1 MKKSITTTITL
12 LIMTCVAY
20 AGEVNFGN
28 YFSID
33 IPNSWDV
40 KRNGMHVH
48 APADYEV
55 YMAEAP
61 DRRVVISVSVLNR
74 PIEEGNGISFEAY
87 SSWTE
92 ADMPRVAQ
100 VNQVTGYTLPVVK
113 KIDVNG
119 IPILLRKQKATNGSG
134 VLRLDL
140 ELWVNEKHFVVLFFY
155 NRSNYQI
162 VNRLIDSMKR
172 GTPPL
177 ALPPA
182 PDGLAGEV

>member
-1 MKKSITTTITL
+1 MKKSITATTTL
-12 LIMTCVAY
+12 LIMTCFAY

-33 IPNSWDV
+33 IPNSWNV
-40 KRNGMHVH
+40 TRSGAHVH
-48 APADYEV
+48 APANYEV
-55 YMAEAP
+55 YGAEAP
-61 DRRVVISVSVLNR
+61 DRHIVMGVYVLNH
-74 PIEEGNGISFEAY
+74 PVEETNGISFEAY
-87 SSWTE
+87 SNWTE
-92 ADMPRVAQ
+92 ADMPLVAQ